1 MTTEERIERIKGMIR
16 DSNYV
21 AAYTAIKESRLDE
34 LDRTELT
41 GSMVAQIVDELSR
54 CTKREDR
61 ERAVYLRTLLSW
73 VFRDVPGL
81 SALYREQLRLAHR
94 SEGDFATGLYRNF
107 RTMSDVAGG
116 RKTIAEGFEETAEN
130 LRTGFEEAA
139 DNLRA
144 GDPSESVKTFMN
156 AAENTIKD
164 GLEQFGRFFESL
176 NQQTAGQREQHSER
190 ADDEATTSDTQ
201 DTQDTDGTPTED
213 EVQDV
218 EFEEKE

>member
-1 MTTEERIERIKGMIR
+1 MTTEERIERIKSMIQ

-21 AAYTAIKESRLDE
+21 AAYTAIKESSLE
-34 LDRTELT
+34 KLDRTELT
-41 GSMVAQIVDELSR
+41 GTMVARIVDELSR

-73 VFRDVPGL
+73 IFRDVPGL
-81 SALYREQLRLAHR
+81 STLYREQLRLAHR

-116 RKTIAEGFEETAEN
+116 RKTIAEGLEETAEN

-144 GDPSESVKTFMN
+144 GDPSESVKSFMN

-164 GLEQFGRFFESL
+164 GLEQFGRFFETL
-176 NQQTAGQREQHSER
+176 NQQTAGQSER
-190 ADDEATTSDTQ
+190 DDDEPTNSDTNGP
-201 DTQDTDGTPTED
+201 DGTATED